1 VSDRM
6 YRGVLGAAILIALY
20 FELQWMMLAL
30 IGFLFLEG
38 ITNQRLPKIVCKIRN
53 SVTDNTVQY
62 VNSEVV
68 TSPRFNVESE
78 RVWRVVV
85 GLMLLVSFV
94 FIETLWW
101 FPWFMGFAIFGA
113 GLSGVCP
120 VLLGIRWT
128 GFK

>member
-1 VSDRM
+1 M
-6 YRGVLGAAILIALY
+6 YRGVLGAAILISLY
-20 FELQWMMLAL
+20 FEQQWLMFGL

-38 ITNQRLPKIVCKIRN
+38 ITNQRLPKIVCKVRN
-53 SVTDNTVQY
+53 CIAKTTVQY
-62 VNSEVV
+62 VNNEAVI
-68 TSPRFNVESE
+68 SPRFNVESE
-78 RVWRVVV
+78 RVWRFVV
-85 GLMLLVSFV
+85 GLMLVISFV
-94 FIETLWW
+94 FIEVLWW